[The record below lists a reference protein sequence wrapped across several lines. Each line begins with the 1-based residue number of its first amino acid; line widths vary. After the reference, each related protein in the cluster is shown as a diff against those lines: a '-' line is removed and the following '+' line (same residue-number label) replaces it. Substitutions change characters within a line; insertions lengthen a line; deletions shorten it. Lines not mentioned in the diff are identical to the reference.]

1 MEKGSIETQQEKHM
15 LMKEAMDLGQNGKQG
30 WENRGVCFGRW
41 RNGTNVVKEKL
52 YTYSIII
59 LRKTN

>member
-1 MEKGSIETQQEKHM
+1 M